1 MLCIIVE
8 KENDVSAFKDYK
20 PEDGAA
26 KPEAPK
32 QKAPAQESQ
41 PAPASS
47 PSQQQ
52 QVSTPS
58 SPLPQ
63 QQQAPTGDRLKVTP
77 YAKKL
82 ASEKGVNLQALQ
94 GSGPGGR
101 IIASDISGG
110 APAQQAQQP
119 GAQVTGAAPQG
130 KITSSH
136 GQFEDIQ
143 LTNMR
148 KTIAKR
154 LTESKSTIPH
164 YYLTSEIVVDDLLK

>member
-1 MLCIIVE
+1 MICIIVE
-8 KENDVSAFKDYK
+8 NESDIQAFKNFK
-20 PEDGAA
+20 GGEESAA
-26 KPEAPK
+26 KSEPAKPK
-32 QKAPAQESQ
+32 AQES
-41 PAPASS
+41 APPQQSS
-47 PSQQQ
+47 PPPIQQQ
-52 QVSTPS
+52 
-58 SPLPQ
+58 PLFQGQQTQTIPQ
-63 QQQAPTGDRLKVTP
+63 SDRVKVTP

-82 ASEKGVNLQALQ
+82 AAEQGISLQSLQ

-110 APAQQAQQP
+110 SAAAPVQQQQTQKSAAGAQQ
-119 GAQVTGAAPQG
+119 GRIV
-130 KITSSH
+130 SST

-164 YYLTSEIVVDDLLK
+164 YYLTSEIVIDDLLK